1 MDNTVNLKGRVLVRR
16 RHTGLKATSLINS
29 HIDQNT
35 ARLHQLQHLPGN
47 ELRRSGTRHQHC
59 SDYGVG
65 PRQQAFD
72 IGPA

>member
-1 MDNTVNLKGRVLVRR
+1 MDNTVDLKGWVLVRR
-16 RHTGLKATSLINS
+16 GHTGLKATPLINS

-59 SDYGVG
+59 SDYGIG
-65 PRQQAFD
+65 SRKQAFD